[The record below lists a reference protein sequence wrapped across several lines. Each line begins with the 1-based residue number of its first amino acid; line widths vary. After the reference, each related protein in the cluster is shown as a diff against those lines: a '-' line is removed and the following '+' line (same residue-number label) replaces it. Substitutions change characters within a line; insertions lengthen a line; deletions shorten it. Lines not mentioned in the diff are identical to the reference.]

1 MTPDELKALLEQQQA
16 VFLKA
21 LDDRDAAINVRL
33 KAFEEAPALK
43 SSGFV
48 TMDGG
53 AQDPE
58 VKSFAD
64 FALAIQR
71 NDRRRLS
78 SVYKSGFV
86 SLDGQEMKALGESTG
101 PSGGFAVPV
110 EYETQISKLV
120 ALASFIEALCFPVP
134 MNAETKKIPMLKQT
148 DNPTSSGE
156 GASGYFGGM
165 YFNLESEGAQIDER
179 EPDFAMLELRARKG
193 VGLTVSSN
201 ELRDDAPT
209 IEAELMALFAEGVA
223 AFKQYLFLLG
233 NGAGKPLGMLSAA
246 NPARLLV
253 PRKGSGNNIEIAD
266 VSKLISRMIPSL
278 AGNAIFA
285 AHPFAIEDLM
295 QLSLVTNGE
304 AAFVPASGQAEGSPL
319 LGTLIG
325 KPVYASEHMALPG
338 TAGDLALIAP
348 RAYAVGNRRGTVIA
362 GSEHYKFGND
372 QYTWRVTTRFDGQ
385 PRIDGTVKLA
395 DGSNSEVSAFCVLS

>member
-1 MTPDELKALLEQQQA
+1 MTPEEMQALLDRQA
-16 VFLKA
+16 EMCLKS
-21 LDDRDAAINVRL
+21 LDDRDAAINARL
-33 KAFEEAPALK
+33 KAFEDAPALK
-43 SSGFV
+43 SSGFI

-53 AQDPE
+53 ASDPE
-58 VKSFAD
+58 IKSFAD

-71 NDRRRLS
+71 GDRTRLHR
-78 SVYKSGFV
+78 VYKSGFIQ
-86 SLDGQEMKALGESTG
+86 LDGQEIKALGESSG

-120 ALASFIEALCFPVP
+120 ALMSFVEALCFPVP
-134 MNAETKKIPMLKQT
+134 MSAETKRIPMLKQS
-148 DNPTSSGE
+148 DNPVTTGE

-165 YFNLESEGAQIDER
+165 YFNLEGEGATIDER
-179 EPDFAMLELRARKG
+179 EPEFAMMELRARKG

-209 IEAELMALFAEGVA
+209 IESELMQIFAEGVA
-223 AFKQYLFLLG
+223 LFKQYLFLLG
-233 NGAGKPLGMLSAA
+233 NGVGKPLGMLSAA

-253 PRKGSGNNIEIAD
+253 TRKSSGNDIEIAD
-266 VSKLISRMIPSL
+266 VSGLISRMIPSL
-278 AGNAIFA
+278 AGNAVFA
-285 AHPFAIEDLM
+285 CHPFAVEDLM
-295 QLSLVTNGE
+295 QLSLVTNGDP
-304 AAFVPASGQAEGSPL
+304 AFVPASGQAEGSPL

-325 KPVYASEHMALPG
+325 KPVYASEHMSLPG
-338 TAGDLALIAP
+338 TAGDLALVAP
-348 RAYAVGNRRGTVIA
+348 RAYAVGNRRGMVIA

>member
-1 MTPDELKALLEQQQA
+1 MTPEEMQALLDAQQVA
-16 VFLKA
+16 FLKA
-21 LDDRDAAINVRL
+21 LDDRDAAINTRL

-53 AQDPE
+53 KADE
-58 VKSFAD
+58 AIKSFAD

-71 NDRRRLS
+71 NDRTRLTH
-78 SVYKSGFV
+78 VYKSIWTDMAGK
-86 SLDGQEMKALGESTG
+86 SLGEASG

-120 ALASFIEALCFPVP
+120 ALQSFVEALCFPVP
-134 MNAETKKIPMLKQT
+134 MMAETKKIPMLKQT
-148 DNPTSSGE
+148 DNPTANGE

-165 YFNLESEGAQIDER
+165 YFNLEGEGAAIDER
-179 EPDFAMLELRARKG
+179 EPEFAMMELRARKG
-193 VGLTVSSN
+193 VGLTVASN

-209 IEAELMALFAEGVA
+209 IEAELMMLFAEGVA

-233 NGAGKPLGMLSAA
+233 NGTGKPLGMLNAA

-253 PRKGSGNNIEIAD
+253 NRKASGNNIEIAD
-266 VSKLISRMIPSL
+266 VAGLISKMIPSL
-278 AGNAIFA
+278 AGNAVFA
-285 AHPFAIEDLM
+285 CHPFAVEDLM
-295 QLSLVTNGE
+295 QLSLVTNGDP
-304 AAFVPASGQAEGSPL
+304 AFIPASGQVEGSPM

-325 KPVYASEHMALPG
+325 KPVYSSEHMALPG

-348 RAYAVGNRRGTVIA
+348 RAYAVGNRRGMVIA
-362 GSEHYKFGND
+362 GSEHYKFNTD

-395 DGSNSEVSAFCVLS
+395 DGSNSQVSAFCVLN